1 MTTALTFNGIDLDR
15 QLLDPEAWVPVIDRF
30 ARSCRLAVQ
39 LFDGSGRALTRV
51 VNEQEFSL
59 TLHTGVADDERP
71 LGATKGD
78 TEDLA
83 RRAIGSG
90 ELTTATDDSG
100 LGYVAVPLRLA
111 ERGRGALIAGQV
123 FLRFPDQLA
132 LDRMGRERGVS
143 SLWAAA
149 RRERPISQAVLTT
162 YGELLLTLGQA
173 FLEARH
179 SELLRSRE
187 SQEQIR
193 QRAEELEAVLAAT
206 PAVILIAH
214 DSACERITGNK
225 RGYELLRATP
235 GENLSLSRSARE
247 RPAHFKILQDAAEV
261 AVRDLPI
268 QRAAR
273 GETVQGVELE
283 IEFNDGAHIA
293 LTGSAVPLADADG
306 NVRGAVG
313 AFMDTTARKA
323 LEAQQTLLIREL
335 QHRTKNLLAVV
346 QSVVAN
352 SLANDR
358 ASTEVSK
365 SIFGRLK
372 ALAYAQ
378 DLVIGMG
385 ESGVLLSKLVAAE
398 LGSFTGRFSLIGPD
412 VSLDAGVAQ
421 NLALVLHEL
430 TTNAIKYG
438 SLSAAAGTITINSSL
453 GSQNHLILTWAEH
466 GGPRV
471 SAPQRMGF
479 GSHLIEQAFSS
490 DSRSRPRITYNSE
503 GLVARFEIP
512 LKKFV
517 HSSDGNVVPAERR
530 GESSPSSLHGLSVLI
545 VEDELLIALEAE
557 AELLRAGTGAMA
569 RAHSIEEA
577 ERCIASSPFD
587 VAILDVNLNGRPSFP
602 LADLLAD
609 RGISFVFASGYSHL
623 DGLPERWRGVPLV
636 HKPYSSA
643 ELVAAIAEARRHLH
657 AQ

>member
-1 MTTALTFNGIDLDR
+1 MTTVLTFDGNDLER
-15 QLLDPEAWVPVIDRF
+15 QLLDPGAWVPVIDRF

-39 LFDGSGRALTRV
+39 LFDGTGRALTRV
-51 VNEQEFSL
+51 INEQEFAL
-59 TLHTGVADDERP
+59 ALHTGVADGERP
-71 LGATKGD
+71 LGATKSD

-83 RRAIGSG
+83 CRAIRLGQ
-90 ELTTATDDSG
+90 LIIATDDSG
-100 LGYVAVPLRLA
+100 VGYVAVPLRLA

-132 LDRMGRERGVS
+132 LDRMARERGLP

-149 RRERPISQAVLTT
+149 RRERPISQAVLTR

-179 SELLRSRE
+179 SELLRLRE

-214 DSACERITGNK
+214 DSACERITGNR
-225 RGYELLRATP
+225 RGYELFRAPP
-235 GENLSLSRSARE
+235 GENLSLTGSGRE
-247 RPAHFKILQDAAEV
+247 RPPHFRILQGGAEV

-273 GETVQGVELE
+273 GETIQGAELE
-283 IEFNDGAHIA
+283 LEFDDGAHIA
-293 LTGSAVPLADADG
+293 LSGSAVPLADADG
-306 NVRGAVG
+306 KVRGAVG

-323 LEAQQTLLIREL
+323 LETQQALLIREL

-352 SLANDR
+352 SLANDG
-358 ASTEVSK
+358 ASTAVSE

-378 DLVIGMG
+378 DLVIGVG
-385 ESGVLLSKLVAAE
+385 ESGVLLSKLIGAE
-398 LGSFTGRFSLIGPD
+398 LGTFAGRFSLTGPD

-438 SLSAAAGTITINSSL
+438 SLSSAAGTITINSSVESESRL
-453 GSQNHLILTWAEH
+453 LLTWAEQ

-471 SAPQRMGF
+471 NAPQRMGF
-479 GSHLIEQAFSS
+479 GSQLIEKAFSS
-490 DSRSRPRITYNSE
+490 DSRSRAAVSYNSE
-503 GLVARFEIP
+503 GVEARFEIP
-512 LKKFV
+512 LKIV
-517 HSSDGNVVPAERR
+517 HSSEGSVLPAEGR
-530 GESSPSSLHGLSVLI
+530 GESAAASLQGLSVLI
-545 VEDELLIALEAE
+545 VEDEVLIALEAE
-557 AELLRAGTGAMA
+557 AELLRAGTREMT

-577 ERCIASSPFD
+577 EHWISSAPFD

-602 LADLLAD
+602 LAELLAD

-623 DGLPERWRGVPLV
+623 HGLPERWRSVPLV
-636 HKPYSSA
+636 NKPYSRA
-643 ELVAAIAEARRHLH
+643 ELVAAIVEARRDLH
-657 AQ
+657 AR

>member
-1 MTTALTFNGIDLDR
+1 MTTVLTFAGIDLER
-15 QLLDPEAWVPVIDRF
+15 QLLDPGAWVPVIDRF

-39 LFDGSGRALTRV
+39 LFDGTGRALTRV
-51 VNEQEFSL
+51 INEQEFAL
-59 TLHTGVADDERP
+59 ALHTGVADGERP
-71 LGATKGD
+71 LGATKSD
-78 TEDLA
+78 TQDLA
-83 RRAIGSG
+83 CRAIRSG
-90 ELTTATDDSG
+90 RLITATDDSG

-132 LDRMGRERGVS
+132 LDRMARERGLP
-143 SLWAAA
+143 SLWAVA
-149 RRERPISQAVLTT
+149 RRERPISQAVLTR

-179 SELLRSRE
+179 SELLRLRE
-187 SQEQIR
+187 SEEQLR

-214 DSACERITGNK
+214 DSACERITGNR
-225 RGYELLRATP
+225 RGYELFRAPP
-235 GENLSLSRSARE
+235 GENLSLTGSGRE
-247 RPAHFKILQDAAEV
+247 RPPHFRMLQGGAEV

-283 IEFNDGAHIA
+283 LEFNDGAHIT

-306 NVRGAVG
+306 KVRGAVG

-323 LEAQQTLLIREL
+323 LETQQALLIREL

-352 SLANDR
+352 SLANDG
-358 ASTEVSK
+358 ASTAVSE

-385 ESGVLLSKLVAAE
+385 ESGVLLSKLIGAE
-398 LGSFTGRFSLIGPD
+398 LGTFAGRFSLTGPD

-438 SLSAAAGTITINSSL
+438 SLSSAAGTITINSSL
-453 GSQNHLILTWAEH
+453 GSESRLVLTWAEQ

-471 SAPQRMGF
+471 SAPQRIGF
-479 GSHLIEQAFSS
+479 GSQLIEKAFSS
-490 DSRSRPRITYNSE
+490 DSRSRAALSYHSE
-503 GLVARFEIP
+503 GVEARFEIP
-512 LKKFV
+512 LKFV
-517 HSSDGNVVPAERR
+517 QSSENVLPAEPH
-530 GESSPSSLHGLSVLI
+530 GESSAASVQGLSVLI
-545 VEDELLIALEAE
+545 VEDEALIALEAE
-557 AELLRAGTGAMA
+557 AELLRAGTGAMT

-577 ERCIASSPFD
+577 ERCISSAPFD

-623 DGLPERWRGVPLV
+623 HGLPERWRSVPLV
-636 HKPYSSA
+636 NKPYSRA
-643 ELVAAIAEARRHLH
+643 ELVAAIVQARRHLH
-657 AQ
+657 A

>member
-15 QLLDPEAWVPVIDRF
+15 QLLDPKVWVPVIDRF

-59 TLHTGVADDERP
+59 SLHAGVADDERP

-90 ELTTATDDSG
+90 ELTTTTDDSG

-132 LDRMGRERGVS
+132 LDRIGRERGVP

-149 RRERPISQAVLTT
+149 RRARPISQAVLTT

-179 SELLRSRE
+179 SELLRLRE

-193 QRAEELEAVLAAT
+193 RRAEELEAVLAAT

-235 GENLSLSRSARE
+235 GENLSLSSSARE
-247 RPAHFKILQDAAEV
+247 RPTHFKILQDATEV

-283 IEFNDGAHIA
+283 IEFTDGAHIA

-323 LEAQQTLLIREL
+323 LEAQQALLIREL

-358 ASTEVSK
+358 PSKEVRK

-398 LGSFTGRFSLIGPD
+398 LGSFAGRFSLTGPD

-471 SAPQRMGF
+471 SAPQRLGF
-479 GSHLIEQAFSS
+479 GSQLIEQAFSS
-490 DSRSRPRITYNSE
+490 NSRSRAAVTYNSA
-503 GLVARFEIP
+503 GLVARLEIP
-512 LKKFV
+512 LKFV
-517 HSSDGNVVPAERR
+517 HSSEGNAVRGERR
-530 GESSPSSLHGLSVLI
+530 AESSPSLHGLSVLI
-545 VEDELLIALEAE
+545 VEDEVLIALEAE
-557 AELLRAGTGAMA
+557 AELLRAGTGPMT

-609 RGISFVFASGYSHL
+609 RGISFVFASGYSRL

-643 ELVAAIAEARRHLH
+643 ELMTAIAEARRHLH

>member
-1 MTTALTFNGIDLDR
+1 MMTALTLDGIDLEP
-15 QLLDPEAWVPVIDRF
+15 QLLDPGAWVPVIERF

-39 LFDGSGRALTRV
+39 LFDGAGRALTRV
-51 VNEQEFSL
+51 INEQEFAL
-59 TLHTGVADDERP
+59 ALHTGVADGERP
-71 LGATKGD
+71 LGAMKND

-83 RRAIGSG
+83 CRAIRLGQ
-90 ELTTATDDSG
+90 LTIATDEAG

-123 FLRFPDQLA
+123 FLRFPDHLV
-132 LDRMGRERGVS
+132 LDRMARERGLP
-143 SLWAAA
+143 SLWAVA
-149 RRERPISQAVLTT
+149 RHERPISQAMLTR

-179 SELLRSRE
+179 SELLKLRE

-193 QRAEELEAVLAAT
+193 QRAEELEALLAAA

-214 DSACERITGNK
+214 DSACERITGNR
-225 RGYELLRATP
+225 RGYELFRVPP
-235 GENLSLSRSARE
+235 GENLSLTGRGNE
-247 RPAHFKILQDAAEV
+247 RPTHFRIREAGAEV
-261 AVRDLPI
+261 AARDLPI

-273 GETVQGVELE
+273 GETVQGVDLEL
-283 IEFNDGAHIA
+283 EFNDGAHIA

-306 NVRGAVG
+306 KVRGAVG

-323 LEAQQTLLIREL
+323 LEAQQALLIREL

-346 QSVVAN
+346 QSLVAN
-352 SLANDR
+352 SLASDR
-358 ASTEVSK
+358 ASTTAVSE

-372 ALAYAQ
+372 ALAHAQ
-378 DLVIGMG
+378 DLVVGMG
-385 ESGVLLSKLVAAE
+385 ESGVLLSKLIGAE
-398 LGSFTGRFSLIGPD
+398 LGTFAGRFSLTGPD
-412 VSLDAGVAQ
+412 VSVDAGVAQ

-438 SLSAAAGTITINSSL
+438 SLSSAAGTITIKSSL
-453 GSQNHLILTWAEH
+453 ESDSLLLTWAEQ

-479 GSHLIEQAFSS
+479 GSQLIEKAFSS
-490 DSRSRPRITYNSE
+490 DSRFRAAVSYHSE
-503 GLVARFEIP
+503 GVEARFEIP
-512 LKKFV
+512 LTFV
-517 HSSDGNVVPAERR
+517 HSSEGSALPAERHR
-530 GESSPSSLHGLSVLI
+530 ETSVATLQGLSVLI
-545 VEDELLIALEAE
+545 VEDEVLIALEAE
-557 AELLRAGTGAMA
+557 AELLRAGTGTMT

-577 ERCIASSPFD
+577 ERCISSAPFD

-623 DGLPERWRGVPLV
+623 EGLPERWRSVPLV
-636 HKPYSSA
+636 NKPYSRA
-643 ELVAAIAEARRHLH
+643 ELVAAIGQARRHLH

>member
-51 VNEQEFSL
+51 VNEQEFSI
-59 TLHTGVADDERP
+59 TLHTGVAVDERP

-100 LGYVAVPLRLA
+100 QGYVAVPLRLA

-132 LDRMGRERGVS
+132 LDRMGRERGVP

-179 SELLRSRE
+179 SELLRLRE

-193 QRAEELEAVLAAT
+193 RRAEELEAVLAAT

-214 DSACERITGNK
+214 DSACERVTGNK

-235 GENLSLSRSARE
+235 GENLSLSRSPRE
-247 RPAHFKILQDAAEV
+247 WPTHFKILQNATEV

-283 IEFNDGAHIA
+283 IEFDDGTHIA

-323 LEAQQTLLIREL
+323 LEAQQALLIREL

-358 ASTEVSK
+358 ASKEVSK

-398 LGSFTGRFSLIGPD
+398 LGSFAGRFSLAGPD

-471 SAPQRMGF
+471 SAPQRIGF
-479 GSHLIEQAFSS
+479 GSQLIGQAFSS
-490 DSRSRPRITYNSE
+490 DSRSRAAVTYNSE

-512 LKKFV
+512 LKFV
-517 HSSDGNVVPAERR
+517 HGSEVNGRPAERR

-545 VEDELLIALEAE
+545 VEDEVLIALEAE
-557 AELLRAGTGAMA
+557 AELLRAGTGAMT

-587 VAILDVNLNGRPSFP
+587 VAILDANLNGRPSFP

-609 RGISFVFASGYSHL
+609 RGIAFVFASGYSHL

-643 ELVAAIAEARRHLH
+643 ELVAAIDEARRHLH

>member
-1 MTTALTFNGIDLDR
+1 MTTVLAFDGIDPER
-15 QLLDPEAWVPVIDRF
+15 QLLDPGAWVPVIERF

-39 LFDGSGRALTRV
+39 LFDGMGRALTRV
-51 VNEQEFSL
+51 VNEQEFAL
-59 TLHTGVADDERP
+59 ALHTGVADGERP
-71 LGATKGD
+71 LGATKSD
-78 TEDLA
+78 AEELA
-83 RRAIGSG
+83 CRAIRSG
-90 ELTTATDDSG
+90 QLLITTDDSG
-100 LGYVAVPLRLA
+100 LGYVAVPLKLA

-132 LDRMGRERGVS
+132 LDRMARKRGLP

-149 RRERPISQAVLTT
+149 RRERPISQALLTR

-179 SELLRSRE
+179 SELLRLRE

-214 DSACERITGNK
+214 DAACERITGNR
-225 RGYELLRATP
+225 RGYELFRARP
-235 GENLSLSRSARE
+235 GENLSLTGSARE
-247 RPAHFKILQDAAEV
+247 QPRDFRILQGGAEV
-261 AVRDLPI
+261 AVRDLPL

-273 GETVQGVELE
+273 GEMVQGVELE
-283 IEFNDGAHIA
+283 IEFTGGAHIA
-293 LTGSAVPLADADG
+293 LTGGAVPLADADG

-313 AFMDTTARKA
+313 AFMDTTTRKA
-323 LEAQQTLLIREL
+323 LEAQQALLIREL

-358 ASTEVSK
+358 ASTAVSE

-378 DLVIGMG
+378 DLVVGMG
-385 ESGVLLSKLVAAE
+385 ESGVLLSKLIGAE
-398 LGSFTGRFSLIGPD
+398 LGSIAGRFALTGPD
-412 VSLDAGVAQ
+412 VSLDPGVAQ

-438 SLSAAAGTITINSSL
+438 SLSSAAGTVTINSSL
-453 GSQNHLILTWAEH
+453 GSEGHLILTWAEH

-471 SAPQRMGF
+471 NAPQRMGF
-479 GSHLIEQAFSS
+479 GSQLIEQAFSS
-490 DSRSRPRITYNSE
+490 DSRSRAAVSYNSE
-503 GLVARFEIP
+503 GVEARFEIP
-512 LKKFV
+512 LKFV
-517 HSSDGNVVPAERR
+517 HDSEGRVVPAERPR
-530 GESSPSSLHGLSVLI
+530 ESAAASLQGLSVLI

-557 AELLRAGTGAMA
+557 AELLGAGTGAMT

-577 ERCIASSPFD
+577 ERCISSAPFD

-623 DGLPERWRGVPLV
+623 DGLPERWRSVPLV
-636 HKPYSSA
+636 NKPYSRA
-643 ELVAAIAEARRHLH
+643 ELVAAIAQARRHLH
-657 AQ
+657 A

>member
-1 MTTALTFNGIDLDR
+1 MTTVLTFAGIDLER
-15 QLLDPEAWVPVIDRF
+15 QLLDPGAWVPVIDRF

-39 LFDGSGRALTRV
+39 LFDGTGRALTRV
-51 VNEQEFSL
+51 INEQEFAL
-59 TLHTGVADDERP
+59 ALHTGVADGERP
-71 LGATKGD
+71 LGVTKSD
-78 TEDLA
+78 TQDLA
-83 RRAIGSG
+83 CRAIRSG
-90 ELTTATDDSG
+90 RLITATDDSG

-132 LDRMGRERGVS
+132 LDRMARERGLP
-143 SLWAAA
+143 SLWAVA
-149 RRERPISQAVLTT
+149 RRERPISQAVLTR

-179 SELLRSRE
+179 SELLRLRE
-187 SQEQIR
+187 SEEQLR

-214 DSACERITGNK
+214 DSACERITGNR
-225 RGYELLRATP
+225 RGYELFRAPP
-235 GENLSLSRSARE
+235 GENLSLTGSGRE
-247 RPAHFKILQDAAEV
+247 RPPHFRMLQGGAEV

-283 IEFNDGAHIA
+283 LEFNDGAHIT

-306 NVRGAVG
+306 KVRGAVG

-323 LEAQQTLLIREL
+323 LETQQALLIREL

-352 SLANDR
+352 SLANDG
-358 ASTEVSK
+358 ASTAVSE

-385 ESGVLLSKLVAAE
+385 ESGVLLSKLIGAE
-398 LGSFTGRFSLIGPD
+398 LGTFAGRFSLTGPD

-438 SLSAAAGTITINSSL
+438 SLSSAAGTITINSSL
-453 GSQNHLILTWAEH
+453 GSESRLVLTWAEQ

-471 SAPQRMGF
+471 SAPQRIGF
-479 GSHLIEQAFSS
+479 GSQLIEKAFSS
-490 DSRSRPRITYNSE
+490 DSRSRAALSYHSE
-503 GLVARFEIP
+503 GVEARFEIP
-512 LKKFV
+512 LKFV
-517 HSSDGNVVPAERR
+517 QSSDNVLPAEPH
-530 GESSPSSLHGLSVLI
+530 GESSAASVQGLSVLI
-545 VEDELLIALEAE
+545 VEDEALIALEAE
-557 AELLRAGTGAMA
+557 AELLRAGTGAMT

-577 ERCIASSPFD
+577 ERCISSAPFD

-623 DGLPERWRGVPLV
+623 HGLPERWRSVPLV
-636 HKPYSSA
+636 NKPYSRA
-643 ELVAAIAEARRHLH
+643 ELVAAIVQARRHLH
-657 AQ
+657 A

>member
-1 MTTALTFNGIDLDR
+1 MTLGLTFDGSDLDR
-15 QLLDPEAWVPVIDRF
+15 QLFDPDAWVPVIDRF

-39 LFDGSGRALTRV
+39 LFDEAGRTLTRV

-59 TLHTGVADDERP
+59 ALHTGLDADQRP
-71 LGATKGD
+71 LGT
-78 TEDLA
+78 TSNETQDLA
-83 RRAIGSG
+83 RRAIHSG
-90 ELTTATDDSG
+90 QLTLATDDSG
-100 LGYVAVPLRLA
+100 LGYVAVPLGLA

-132 LDRMGRERGVS
+132 LDRVARARGLP
-143 SLWAAA
+143 SLWAVA
-149 RRERPISQAVLTT
+149 RRERPTSPAVLTR
-162 YGELLLTLGQA
+162 YGELLRTLGQA

-179 SELLRSRE
+179 SELIRLRE

-214 DSACERITGNK
+214 DSACERVTGNK
-225 RGYELLRATP
+225 RGYELLRAPP
-235 GENLSLSRSARE
+235 GANLSLTASGRE
-247 RPAHFKILQDAAEV
+247 PATHFRILQDGVEL

-268 QRAAR
+268 QKAAR
-273 GETVQGVELE
+273 GEAVQGVELDL
-283 IEFNDGAHIA
+283 EFDDGAHVA

-323 LEAQQTLLIREL
+323 LEAQQRLLIREL

-352 SLANDR
+352 SLANDG
-358 ASTEVSK
+358 ASATVSE

-372 ALAYAQ
+372 TLAYAQ
-378 DLVIGMG
+378 DLAIGIG
-385 ESGVLLSKLVAAE
+385 ENGVLLSRLIHAE
-398 LGSFTGRFSLIGPD
+398 LGTFAGRFFLAGPD
-412 VSLDAGVAQ
+412 ASLDAGVAQ

-438 SLSAAAGTITINSSL
+438 SLSSAAGTVTINSSIANE
-453 GSQNHLILTWAEH
+453 SHLTLTWKER

-471 SAPQRMGF
+471 SAPRRMGF
-479 GSHLIEQAFSS
+479 GSQLIERAFSS
-490 DSRSRPRITYNSE
+490 DSRSRAVVNYCAD
-503 GLVARFEIP
+503 GLEARFEIP
-512 LKKFV
+512 LKFAQ
-517 HSSDGNVVPAERR
+517 SSEGGVLPAQRR
-530 GESSPSSLHGLSVLI
+530 RESSTSSLHGLSVLI
-545 VEDELLIALEAE
+545 VEDEVLIALEAE
-557 AELLRAGTGAMA
+557 AELLRAGTRAMT

-577 ERCIASSPFD
+577 ERYITSAPFD

-609 RGISFVFASGYSHL
+609 RGISFVFASGYSDL
-623 DGLPERWRGVPLV
+623 DALPERWRDVPLV
-636 HKPYSSA
+636 NKPYSTA
-643 ELVAAIAEARRHLH
+643 ELAAAIAQARRHVH
-657 AQ
+657 AP

>member
-1 MTTALTFNGIDLDR
+1 MTTVLTFAGIDLER
-15 QLLDPEAWVPVIDRF
+15 QLLDAGAWVPVIDRF

-39 LFDGSGRALTRV
+39 LFDGTGRALTRV
-51 VNEQEFSL
+51 INEQEFAL
-59 TLHTGVADDERP
+59 ALHTGVADGERP
-71 LGATKGD
+71 LGATKSD
-78 TEDLA
+78 TQDLA
-83 RRAIGSG
+83 CRAIRSG
-90 ELTTATDDSG
+90 RLITATDDSG

-132 LDRMGRERGVS
+132 LDRMARERGLP
-143 SLWAAA
+143 SLWAVA
-149 RRERPISQAVLTT
+149 RRERPISQAVLTR

-179 SELLRSRE
+179 SELLRLRE
-187 SQEQIR
+187 SEEQLR

-214 DSACERITGNK
+214 DSACERITGNR
-225 RGYELLRATP
+225 RGYELFRAPP
-235 GENLSLSRSARE
+235 GENLSLTGSGRE
-247 RPAHFKILQDAAEV
+247 RPPHFRMLQGGAEV

-283 IEFNDGAHIA
+283 LEFNDGAHIT

-306 NVRGAVG
+306 KVRGAVG

-323 LEAQQTLLIREL
+323 LETQQALLIREL

-352 SLANDR
+352 SLANDG
-358 ASTEVSK
+358 ASTAVSE

-385 ESGVLLSKLVAAE
+385 ESGVLLSKLIGAE
-398 LGSFTGRFSLIGPD
+398 LGTFAGRFSLTGPD

-438 SLSAAAGTITINSSL
+438 SLSSAAGTITINSSL
-453 GSQNHLILTWAEH
+453 GSESRLVLTWAEQ

-479 GSHLIEQAFSS
+479 GSQLIEKAFSS
-490 DSRSRPRITYNSE
+490 DSRSRAALSYHSE
-503 GLVARFEIP
+503 GVEARFEIP
-512 LKKFV
+512 LKFV
-517 HSSDGNVVPAERR
+517 QSSENVLPAERL
-530 GESSPSSLHGLSVLI
+530 GESPAASVQGLSVLI
-545 VEDELLIALEAE
+545 VEDEALIALEAE
-557 AELLRAGTGAMA
+557 AELLRAGTGAMT

-577 ERCIASSPFD
+577 ERCISSAPFD

-623 DGLPERWRGVPLV
+623 HGLPERWRSVPLV
-636 HKPYSSA
+636 NKPYSRA
-643 ELVAAIAEARRHLH
+643 ELVAAIVQARRHLH
-657 AQ
+657 A

>member
-1 MTTALTFNGIDLDR
+1 MTMAPTFDGNDLDR
-15 QLLDPEAWVPVIDRF
+15 QLLDPDAWVPVIDRF

-39 LFDGSGRALTRV
+39 LFDEAGRALTRV

-59 TLHTGVADDERP
+59 ALHTGVDADQRP
-71 LGATKGD
+71 LCATSNE
-78 TEDLA
+78 TQHLA
-83 RRAIGSG
+83 HRAIHSG
-90 ELTTATDDSG
+90 QLAIATDDSG
-100 LGYVAVPLRLA
+100 LGYVAAPLRLA

-123 FLRFPDQLA
+123 FLRFPDRLA
-132 LDRMGRERGVS
+132 LDRVARARGLPN
-143 SLWAAA
+143 LWAAA
-149 RRERPISQAVLTT
+149 RRERPTSPAVLTR

-179 SELLRSRE
+179 SELIRLRE

-225 RGYELLRATP
+225 RGYELLRTP
-235 GENLSLSRSARE
+235 PGANLSLTASGRK
-247 RPAHFKILQDAAEV
+247 PATHFRILQDGVELAI
-261 AVRDLPI
+261 RDLPI

-273 GETVQGVELE
+273 GEAVHGVELDL
-283 IEFNDGAHIA
+283 EFDDGAHIA

-313 AFMDTTARKA
+313 AFMDTTVRKA
-323 LEAQQTLLIREL
+323 LEAQQRLLIREL

-352 SLANDR
+352 SLANDG
-358 ASTEVSK
+358 ASARVSE

-372 ALAYAQ
+372 TLAYAQ
-378 DLVIGMG
+378 DLVTGIG
-385 ESGVLLSKLVAAE
+385 ENGVLLSRLIHAE
-398 LGSFTGRFSLIGPD
+398 LGIFAGRFFLTGPD
-412 VSLDAGVAQ
+412 VALDAGVAQ

-438 SLSAAAGTITINSSL
+438 SLSSAAGTITINSWIADET
-453 GSQNHLILTWAEH
+453 HLTLTWTEQ

-479 GSHLIEQAFSS
+479 GSQLIERAFSS
-490 DSRSRPRITYNSE
+490 DSRSRAVVSYHAD
-503 GLVARFEIP
+503 GLEARFDIP
-512 LKKFV
+512 LKFV
-517 HSSDGNVVPAERR
+517 QSSEGGFLPAQRR
-530 GESSPSSLHGLSVLI
+530 SESATASLHGLSVLI
-545 VEDELLIALEAE
+545 VEDEILIALDAE
-557 AELLRAGTGAMA
+557 AALLRAGTRAMT

-577 ERCIASSPFD
+577 ERYITSAPFD

-609 RGISFVFASGYSHL
+609 RGISFVFASGYSGL
-623 DGLPERWRGVPLV
+623 DALPERWRGVPLV
-636 HKPYSSA
+636 NKPYRTA
-643 ELVAAIAEARRHLH
+643 ELATAIAQARRHVH

>member
-15 QLLDPEAWVPVIDRF
+15 QLLDPGAWVPVIDRF

-39 LFDGSGRALTRV
+39 LFDASGRALTRV

-59 TLHTGVADDERP
+59 SLHAGLPDDERP
-71 LGATKGD
+71 LGATKSD

-83 RRAIGSG
+83 RRAIRSG
-90 ELTTATDDSG
+90 ELTVATDDSG

-111 ERGRGALIAGQV
+111 GRGRGALIAGQV

-132 LDRMGRERGVS
+132 LDRMGRKRGVP

-179 SELLRSRE
+179 SELLKLRE

-193 QRAEELEAVLAAT
+193 RRAEELEAVLAAT

-225 RGYELLRATP
+225 RGYELLRAMP
-235 GENLSLSRSARE
+235 GENLSLSRNASE
-247 RPAHFKILQDAAEV
+247 RPTHFRILQDATELA
-261 AVRDLPI
+261 ARDLPL

-273 GETVQGVELE
+273 GETVQGIELE
-283 IEFNDGAHIA
+283 IEFNDGAHVA

-323 LEAQQTLLIREL
+323 LEAQQALLIREL

-358 ASTEVSK
+358 ASTEVRK

-385 ESGVLLSKLVAAE
+385 ESGVLLSKLIAAE
-398 LGSFTGRFSLIGPD
+398 LGSFAGRFSLTGPD

-438 SLSAAAGTITINSSL
+438 SLSAATGTITINSSL
-453 GSQNHLILTWAEH
+453 GNQNHLILTWAEH
-466 GGPRV
+466 GGSPV
-471 SAPQRMGF
+471 SAPQRKGF
-479 GSHLIEQAFSS
+479 GSQLIEQAFSS
-490 DSRSRPRITYNSE
+490 ASRSRAAVTYNSE
-503 GLVARFEIP
+503 GLVARLEIP
-512 LKKFV
+512 LKFV
-517 HSSDGNVVPAERR
+517 HSSVGSVVPAECR
-530 GESSPSSLHGLSVLI
+530 GESSPSSVQGLSVLL
-545 VEDELLIALEAE
+545 VEDEILIALEAE
-557 AELLRAGTGAMA
+557 AELLRAGTRAMT

-577 ERCIASSPFD
+577 ERCITSAPFD

-643 ELVAAIAEARRHLH
+643 ELVAAITQARRHLH
-657 AQ
+657 PQ

>member
-1 MTTALTFNGIDLDR
+1 MTTVLALDGSDLDR
-15 QLLDPEAWVPVIDRF
+15 QLLDPYGWVPVIDRF

-39 LFDGSGRALTRV
+39 LFDETGRTLTRV

-59 TLHTGVADDERP
+59 ALHAGVDAGQRP
-71 LGATKGD
+71 LGITTND
-78 TEDLA
+78 TQDLA
-83 RRAIGSG
+83 RRAIRSG
-90 ELTTATDDSG
+90 ALTIATDDSG

-132 LDRMGRERGVS
+132 LDRIARARGLPN
-143 SLWAAA
+143 LWAAA
-149 RRERPISQAVLTT
+149 RRERPTSQAMLTR

-179 SELLRSRE
+179 SELVRLRERE
-187 SQEQIR
+187 EEIR

-206 PAVILIAH
+206 PAIILIAH

-225 RGYELLRATP
+225 RGYELFRAPP
-235 GENLSLSRSARE
+235 GANLSLTASQHEQKTRFR
-247 RPAHFKILQDAAEV
+247 ILQGGAELAA
-261 AVRDLPI
+261 RDLPV

-273 GETVQGVELE
+273 GEPVQGVELDL
-283 IEFNDGAHIA
+283 EFDDGAHIA
-293 LTGSAVPLADADG
+293 LTGSAVPLADAEG
-306 NVRGAVG
+306 HVRGAVG

-323 LEAQQTLLIREL
+323 LEAQQALLIREL

-352 SLANDR
+352 SLANDG
-358 ASTEVSK
+358 ASAAVSE

-372 ALAYAQ
+372 TLAYAQ

-385 ESGVLLSKLVAAE
+385 ESGVLLSKLIQAE
-398 LGSFTGRFSLIGPD
+398 LGTFAGRFTLTGPD
-412 VSLDAGVAQ
+412 VSLDPGVAQ

-438 SLSAAAGTITINSSL
+438 ALSSATGTITINSSIAN
-453 GSQNHLILTWAEH
+453 GSHLALTWAEH

-471 SAPQRMGF
+471 CAPQRKGF
-479 GSHLIEQAFSS
+479 GSQLIERIFSS
-490 DSRSRPRITYNSE
+490 ESRSRAVVSYE
-503 GLVARFEIP
+503 ADGLQARFDIP
-512 LKKFV
+512 LKFV
-517 HSSDGNVVPAERR
+517 QSSGGGVLPAERR
-530 GESSPSSLHGLSVLI
+530 RETSPASLHGLSVLI
-545 VEDELLIALEAE
+545 VEDEVLIALEAE
-557 AELLRAGTGAMA
+557 AELLRAGTGAMT

-577 ERCIASSPFD
+577 ERYIASAPFD

-602 LADLLAD
+602 LADLLAA
-609 RGISFVFASGYSHL
+609 RGISFVFASGYSDL
-623 DGLPERWRGVPLV
+623 DGLPERWRQVPLV
-636 HKPYSSA
+636 NKPYSTA
-643 ELVAAIAEARRHLH
+643 ELAAAIAQARRDLH

>member
-1 MTTALTFNGIDLDR
+1 MTTVLTFAGIDLER
-15 QLLDPEAWVPVIDRF
+15 QLLDAGAWVPVIDRF

-39 LFDGSGRALTRV
+39 LFDGTGGALTRV
-51 VNEQEFSL
+51 INEQEFAL
-59 TLHTGVADDERP
+59 ALHTGVADGERP
-71 LGATKGD
+71 LGATKSD
-78 TEDLA
+78 TQDLA
-83 RRAIGSG
+83 CRAIRSG
-90 ELTTATDDSG
+90 RLITATDDSG

-132 LDRMGRERGVS
+132 LDRMARERGLP
-143 SLWAAA
+143 SLWAVA
-149 RRERPISQAVLTT
+149 RRERPISQAVLTR

-179 SELLRSRE
+179 SELLRLRE
-187 SQEQIR
+187 SEEQLR

-214 DSACERITGNK
+214 DSACERITGNR
-225 RGYELLRATP
+225 RGYELFRAPP
-235 GENLSLSRSARE
+235 GENLSLTGSGRE
-247 RPAHFKILQDAAEV
+247 RPPHFRMLQGGAEV

-283 IEFNDGAHIA
+283 LEFNDGAHIT

-306 NVRGAVG
+306 KVRGAVG

-323 LEAQQTLLIREL
+323 LETQQALLIREL

-352 SLANDR
+352 SLANDG
-358 ASTEVSK
+358 ASTAVSE

-385 ESGVLLSKLVAAE
+385 ESGVLLSKLIGAE
-398 LGSFTGRFSLIGPD
+398 LGTFAGRFSLTGPD

-438 SLSAAAGTITINSSL
+438 SLSSAAGTITINSSL
-453 GSQNHLILTWAEH
+453 GSESRLVLTWAEQ

-471 SAPQRMGF
+471 SAPQRIGF
-479 GSHLIEQAFSS
+479 GSQLIEKAFSS
-490 DSRSRPRITYNSE
+490 DSRSRAALSYHSE
-503 GLVARFEIP
+503 GVEARFEIP
-512 LKKFV
+512 LKFV
-517 HSSDGNVVPAERR
+517 QSSENVLPAERL
-530 GESSPSSLHGLSVLI
+530 GESPAASVQGLSVLI
-545 VEDELLIALEAE
+545 VEDEALIALEAE
-557 AELLRAGTGAMA
+557 AELLRAGTGAMT

-577 ERCIASSPFD
+577 ERCISSAPFD

-623 DGLPERWRGVPLV
+623 HGLPERWRSVPLV
-636 HKPYSSA
+636 NKPYSRA
-643 ELVAAIAEARRHLH
+643 ELVAAIVQARRHLH
-657 AQ
+657 A

>member
-1 MTTALTFNGIDLDR
+1 MTMGLTFDASDLNR
-15 QLLDPEAWVPVIDRF
+15 QLFDPDAWVPVIDRF
-30 ARSCRLAVQ
+30 AHSCRLAVQ
-39 LFDGSGRALTRV
+39 LFDEAGRALTRV
-51 VNEQEFSL
+51 VNEQEFSIA
-59 TLHTGVADDERP
+59 LHSGVDVDQRP
-71 LGATKGD
+71 LGATSDD
-78 TEDLA
+78 TRDLA
-83 RRAIGSG
+83 RRAIRSG
-90 ELTTATDDSG
+90 QLTIATDDSG

-132 LDRMGRERGVS
+132 LDRVARARGLP

-149 RRERPISQAVLTT
+149 RRERPTSPAVLTR

-179 SELLRSRE
+179 SELIRLRQ

-206 PAVILIAH
+206 PAIILIAH

-225 RGYELLRATP
+225 RGYELFRAPP
-235 GENLSLSRSARE
+235 GANLSLTASGRE
-247 RPAHFKILQDAAEV
+247 LATHFRILQDGAEL
-261 AVRDLPI
+261 AVRDLPV
-268 QRAAR
+268 QKAAR
-273 GETVQGVELE
+273 GEAVQGVELDL
-283 IEFNDGAHIA
+283 EFDDGTHIA

-323 LEAQQTLLIREL
+323 LEAQQGLLIREL

-352 SLANDR
+352 SLANDG
-358 ASTEVSK
+358 ASATVSE

-372 ALAYAQ
+372 TLAHAQ
-378 DLVIGMG
+378 DLAIGIG
-385 ESGVLLSKLVAAE
+385 ENGVLLSRLVHAE
-398 LGSFTGRFSLIGPD
+398 LGPFAGRFFLTGPD
-412 VSLDAGVAQ
+412 ASLDAGVAQ

-438 SLSAAAGTITINSSL
+438 SLGSAAGTVTINSSIA
-453 GSQNHLILTWAEH
+453 NETHLTLTWREH

-471 SAPQRMGF
+471 SAPRRMGF
-479 GSHLIEQAFSS
+479 GSQLIARAFSS
-490 DSRSRPRITYNSE
+490 DSRSRAVVNYQAD
-503 GLVARFEIP
+503 GLEARFDIP
-512 LKKFV
+512 LKFV
-517 HSSDGNVVPAERR
+517 QSSERGVLPAQRR
-530 GESSPSSLHGLSVLI
+530 RESSTSSLRDLSVLI
-545 VEDELLIALEAE
+545 VEDEVLIALEAE
-557 AELLRAGTGAMA
+557 AELLRAGTRAMT

-577 ERCIASSPFD
+577 ERYITSAPFD

-609 RGISFVFASGYSHL
+609 RGISFVFASGYSDL
-623 DGLPERWRGVPLV
+623 DALPERWRDVPLV
-636 HKPYSSA
+636 NKPYSTA
-643 ELVAAIAEARRHLH
+643 ELAAAIVQARRRVH
-657 AQ
+657 AR